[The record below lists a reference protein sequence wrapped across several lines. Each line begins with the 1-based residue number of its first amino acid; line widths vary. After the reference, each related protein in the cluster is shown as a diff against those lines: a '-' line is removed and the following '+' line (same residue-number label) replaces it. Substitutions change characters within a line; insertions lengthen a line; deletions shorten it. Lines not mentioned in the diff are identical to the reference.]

1 MSAESASECGVR
13 TRATAG
19 DALCA
24 QVCGGVCVGT
34 CSGVPLKESKASAE

>member
-24 QVCGGVCVGT
+24 QVCGGVCVWAHVQV
-34 CSGVPLKESKASAE
+34 CP